1 MSCNFNY
8 QSYFYRPEFLET
20 LVRNLV
26 REDAV
31 ENNEER
37 VRSSLEAIV
46 SCAEVM
52 LRELA
57 EAEAEKAFPR
67 HNYNLYS
74 SATAREG

>member
-1 MSCNFNY
+1 
-8 QSYFYRPEFLET
+8 
-20 LVRNLV
+20 V

-57 EAEAEKAFPR
+57 EAEAEKAYLQSR
-67 HNYNLYS
+67 QLVKIS
-74 SATAREG
+74 IRRGA